1 MRDLKLAAVLST
13 SFKLALRARWLWLVA
28 SHH

>member
-1 MRDLKLAAVLST
+1 MRDLKLAVLST

-28 SHH
+28 SNH